1 MTSTDAL
8 TLGSL
13 FSGTP
18 KRGGGFSATYGS
30 GGGKGRERADKIG
43 THYPFPFSLLK
54 LPIRKF
60 GGKSRNNFS
69 LSGGRSVAGT
79 DAATE
84 IGFGL
89 FSAIHSSLRY
99 VCI

>member
-1 MTSTDAL
+1 MHL
-8 TLGSL
+8 LWGVCFRVL
-13 FSGTP
+13 QRG
-18 KRGGGFSATYGS
+18 GGGFSATYGS

-60 GGKSRNNFS
+60 GGRSRNNFS

-79 DAATE
+79 DAAKE